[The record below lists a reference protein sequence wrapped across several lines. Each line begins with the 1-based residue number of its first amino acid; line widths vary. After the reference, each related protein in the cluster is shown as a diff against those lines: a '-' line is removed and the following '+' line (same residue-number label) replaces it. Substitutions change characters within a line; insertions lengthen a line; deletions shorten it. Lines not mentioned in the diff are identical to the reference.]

1 MLEFI
6 SENLAAILWLLA
18 AVALLAVE
26 AATVQL
32 VSIWLCLG
40 AFAAT
45 LAAVFGAGVEAQFAV
60 FILVSAA
67 ALLGTRP
74 FVKKALRVKRV
85 HTNADSVIGMEGY
98 VKETVDTL
106 HGTGRV
112 YVNGLGWAARADTVI
127 PVGTTVVVLSMQGV
141 TLTVKP
147 KEP

>member
-1 MLEFI
+1 MGQYILWVAVFVAALVIEGLTLQLMSIWFAVGA
-6 SENLAAILWLLA
+6 LAALISSFFGVPNTWQWVIF
-18 AVALLAVE
+18 VA
-26 AATVQL
+26 
-32 VSIWLCLG
+32 VSILL
-40 AFAAT
+40 F
-45 LAAVFGAGVEAQFAV
+45 LA
-60 FILVSAA
+60 
-67 ALLGTRP
+67 TRP
-74 FVKKALRVKRV
+74 LIRRWNHIPTVR
-85 HTNADSVIGMEGY
+85 TNADSVIGMEGY